1 MEELIN
7 IFKKKIEKM
16 NTKDL
21 ISNLFIILIILIIFF
36 VAMNILL
43 GNRDEE
49 SEFIG
54 EQRSE
59 TISYDYNTEL
69 EKKLIGILSKFKGV
83 GQVDV
88 MITFEDSVET
98 IPASNTIRTV
108 ENTKETDSQ
117 GGMREVQRED
127 TNIQIVNSQSG
138 IPMTIKEVNP
148 TIRGVIVVAEG
159 ASNPL
164 VLERLYEAVKT
175 VLGVNGNRVQVY
187 SSY

>member
-7 IFKKKIEKM
+7 KFKKKIEKM

-21 ISNLFIILIILIIFF
+21 ISNLFIILIILIIFI
-36 VAMNILL
+36 VAMNILFT
-43 GNRDEE
+43 NREE
-49 SEFIG
+49 ELDFIG
-54 EQRSE
+54 EQSPE
-59 TISYDYNTEL
+59 TMSYVNNTEL
-69 EKKLIGILSKFKGV
+69 EKRLIDILGKFKGV
-83 GQVDV
+83 GQVDA

-127 TNIQIVNSQSG
+127 TNVQIVNSQSG
-138 IPMTIKEVNP
+138 TPMTIKEVNP
-148 TIRGVIVVAEG
+148 TIKGVIVVAEG
-159 ASNPL
+159 AGDPL